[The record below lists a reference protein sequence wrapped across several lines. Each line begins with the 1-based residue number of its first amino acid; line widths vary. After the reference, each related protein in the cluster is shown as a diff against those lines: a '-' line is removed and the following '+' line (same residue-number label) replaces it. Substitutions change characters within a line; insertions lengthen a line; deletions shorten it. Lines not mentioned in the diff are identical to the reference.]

1 MNKLVKEIKY
11 TIVKVFVKVLI
22 NIIGFIRI
30 NSNDTTKK
38 RIDVMVNNVLINN
51 FKA

>member
-1 MNKLVKEIKY
+1 MNKIVKVIKY
-11 TIVKVFVKVLI
+11 TIVKTFVKVLI
-22 NIIGFIRI
+22 NIIGFIRKI
-30 NSNDTTKK
+30 SNDTTKK